1 MRHSY
6 KLARTHRNVA
16 GMSCGPRTHIVELV
30 QVSNKLVE
38 DRKNLL
44 IFRHEYRG
52 HVVWNSKDSFDQNSG
67 DTTRGHLWRYVA
79 SYNSA
84 KSSHIMDKLV
94 YVRQGL
100 WNTPIKAD
108 LLLAI
113 LKTGLFD
120 YFGSRLTKV

>member
-6 KLARTHRNVA
+6 KRARTHRNVA

-52 HVVWNSKDSFDQNSG
+52 HVVCE
-67 DTTRGHLWRYVA
+67 TRGTSRTVLTKTLVTQLVDICGDMWRVITH
-79 SYNSA
+79 A

-94 YVRQGL
+94 NVRQGL

-108 LLLAI
+108 LL
-113 LKTGLFD
+113 
-120 YFGSRLTKV
+120 